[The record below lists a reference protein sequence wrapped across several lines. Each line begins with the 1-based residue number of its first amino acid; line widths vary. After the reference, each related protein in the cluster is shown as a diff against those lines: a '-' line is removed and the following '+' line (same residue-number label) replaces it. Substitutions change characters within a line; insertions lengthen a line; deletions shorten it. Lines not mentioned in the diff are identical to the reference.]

1 MNMDIEHSLKITSTD
16 NNPNIDRYSL
26 YIKYSPL
33 NKIDDFLILLKITDK
48 ILYDKLSNERL
59 MISTYGYVLG
69 FILSLFIIYYNRSL
83 KREKLNNVSLVCIV
97 VSTCFLTNYFY
108 YSLTPKSDWMLNHIT
123 NGEQSKL
130 WLEMYKKMSFYYHS
144 GLVLGII
151 AVGFLAF
158 AFRC

>member
-1 MNMDIEHSLKITSTD
+1 MVCSISCSIATAFIIGKIYFYNATTNSQVVQHYREKLPTHLK
-16 NNPNIDRYSL
+16 L
-26 YIKYSPL
+26 
-33 NKIDDFLILLKITDK
+33 
-48 ILYDKLSNERL
+48 LYDKLSNERL

-69 FILSLFIIYYNRSL
+69 FILSVFIIYYNLTL
-83 KREKLNNVSLVCIV
+83 KREKMNTLSLVCIV
-97 VSTCFLTNYFY
+97 ISTCFLTNYFY
-108 YSLTPKSDWMLNHIT
+108 YSLSPKSDWMLNHIT

-130 WLEMYKKMSFYYHS
+130 WLEMYKKMSYYYHS

>member
-1 MNMDIEHSLKITSTD
+1 MVCSISCSIATAFIIGKIYFYNATTNSQVVQHYREKLPPHLKT
-16 NNPNIDRYSL
+16 
-26 YIKYSPL
+26 
-33 NKIDDFLILLKITDK
+33 
-48 ILYDKLSNERL
+48 LYDKLSNERL

-83 KREKLNNVSLVCIV
+83 KREKMNNLSLVCIV

-108 YSLTPKSDWMLNHIT
+108 YSLAPKSDWMLNHIT

-130 WLEMYKKMSFYYHS
+130 WLEMYKKMSYYYHS

>member
-1 MNMDIEHSLKITSTD
+1 MVCSISCSIAAAFIIGKIYFYNATTNSNVVKHYREKLPTNLKA
-16 NNPNIDRYSL
+16 
-26 YIKYSPL
+26 
-33 NKIDDFLILLKITDK
+33 
-48 ILYDKLSNERL
+48 LYDKLSNERL

-69 FILSLFIIYYNRSL
+69 FILSLFIIYYNTSL
-83 KREKLNNVSLVCIV
+83 KREKLNTISLVCIV

-108 YSLTPKSDWMLNHIT
+108 YSLAPKSDWMLNHIT
-123 NGEQSKL
+123 NGEQTKL
-130 WLEMYKKMSFYYHS
+130 WLQMYKTMSFYYHS

>member
-1 MNMDIEHSLKITSTD
+1 MVCSISCSIATAFIIGKIYFYNATSNSNVVKHYREKLPTH
-16 NNPNIDRYSL
+16 L
-26 YIKYSPL
+26 Q
-33 NKIDDFLILLKITDK
+33 
-48 ILYDKLSNERL
+48 ILYDKLSNQRL